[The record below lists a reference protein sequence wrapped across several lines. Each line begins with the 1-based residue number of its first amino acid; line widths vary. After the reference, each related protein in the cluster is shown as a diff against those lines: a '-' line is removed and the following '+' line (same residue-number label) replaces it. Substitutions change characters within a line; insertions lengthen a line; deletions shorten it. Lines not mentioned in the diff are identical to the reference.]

1 MNKMNS
7 SHRNPIQGKKTIL
20 SLLAIIIV
28 IGGTYLFVRGKA
40 EESGQA
46 ALGGKEIM
54 VYKTPTCGCCGAFIS
69 YLKKKDVAVKMENV
83 ANLDAVKRQY
93 GVPSELSSCH
103 TSIVDGYVVEGH
115 VPLEAIEKLLS
126 ERPNIKGIALPGMP
140 SGTPGMPGPKFE
152 KWDIRSFTDDGTVG
166 TFTTI

>member
-1 MNKMNS
+1 MNKK
-7 SHRNPIQGKKTIL
+7 IIIL
-20 SLLAIIIV
+20 SFIVVAILIIGSYF
-28 IGGTYLFVRGKA
+28 IFWGKA
-40 EESGQA
+40 RESGQV
-46 ALGGKEIM
+46 ALGGKEVM
-54 VYKTPTCGCCGAFIS
+54 VYKTSTCGCCGAFIS

-83 ANLDAVKRQY
+83 TDLDAVKRQY

-115 VPLEAIEKLLS
+115 VPFEAIEKLLN

-152 KWDIRSFTDDGTVG
+152 KWDIRSFTEDGTVG
-166 TFTTI
+166 TFTII

>member
-103 TSIVDGYVVEGH
+103 TSIIDGYVVEGH
-115 VPLEAIEKLLS
+115 IPLEAIEKLLS

-140 SGTPGMPGPKFE
+140 SGTPGMPGTKFD